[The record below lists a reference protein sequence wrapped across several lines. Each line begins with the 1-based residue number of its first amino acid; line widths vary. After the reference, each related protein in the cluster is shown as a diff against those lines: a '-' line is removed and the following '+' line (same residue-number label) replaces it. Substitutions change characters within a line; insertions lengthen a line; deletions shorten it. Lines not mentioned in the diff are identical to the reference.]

1 MTDTGFLVDF
11 RGLAKALGLTERWVR
26 EQTTRRALARP
37 DPIPYFR
44 IGGIVRFDIDEVIAW
59 LRRTKH
65 FGFRP
70 RKEIEPPGGR
80 LGKSNIV

>member
-1 MTDTGFLVDF
+1 MTGTRFLVDF

-37 DPIPYFR
+37 DPIPHYR
-44 IGGIVRFDIDEVIAW
+44 LGGRVHFNVDEVIAW

-65 FGFRP
+65 RGSRP
-70 RKEIEPPGGR
+70 RKEIELVER
-80 LGKSNIV
+80 VR